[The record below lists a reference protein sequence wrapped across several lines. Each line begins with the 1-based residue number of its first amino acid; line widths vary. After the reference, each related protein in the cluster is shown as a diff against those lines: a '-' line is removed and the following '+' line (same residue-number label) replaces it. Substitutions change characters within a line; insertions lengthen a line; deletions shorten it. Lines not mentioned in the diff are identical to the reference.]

1 MNKTFAI
8 STFRLV
14 AAAALALAAPMA
26 AAGGHPE
33 VSWSISVG
41 SHAPA
46 PQVYAPPPAVVYVQ
60 PQPVYVAP
68 RPVYVRPAAVIQY
81 GQPYYVEEVRHKRI
95 KRHHWKHSHHHRRDH
110 DRHYGY

>member
-1 MNKTFAI
+1 MIKPFAI
-8 STFRLV
+8 SIFRLI
-14 AAAALALAAPMA
+14 AAAALALAAPLA

-41 SHAPA
+41 SSAPA
-46 PQVYAPPPAVVYVQ
+46 PRVYAPPPPVVYVQ

-68 RPVYVRPAAVIQY
+68 RPVYVQPATVIQY
-81 GQPYYVEEVRHKRI
+81 GQPYYVEEVRPKRI
-95 KRHHWKHSHHHRRDH
+95 KRHHWKRSHHYHGR